1 MYSPRR
7 MSGPSKIFGPAYTVR
22 MVPSADKISPNPP
35 QHFADAIP
43 KDSVV
48 FVSQPKGLISACW
61 GGLMSTRAQKLGAA
75 GVVIDG
81 RFRDIEEHR
90 ALKMGL
96 FARGI
101 SILGSNSFTRSSQLN
116 IPVEYENHEVSEK
129 VTINPGDYILGD
141 CDGVVAIP
149 PSAIEECLRL
159 CQERYEIDE
168 KTRECLENG
177 DEMGPTIKRLRK
189 RVSATV
195 EAPSLTPRA
204 VCNTRMMSS
213 QLGFF
218 VKNLYWYTFQLLDST
233 NEKPRPD
240 N

>member
-1 MYSPRR
+1 MATRAKAIQALSKFTSCDIGDALVKLGIKHGGHLSGLSMYSPHR

-22 MVPSADKISPNPP
+22 MVPAADKDAPTPP
-35 QHFADAIP
+35 GHFADAIP

-61 GGLMSTRAQKLGAA
+61 GGLMSTRAKKLGAA

-90 ALKMGL
+90 ALNFGL

-101 SILGSNSFTRSSQLN
+101 SILGSNTFTKSSELN
-116 IPVEYENHEVSEK
+116 VPVRYENAEVNEE
-129 VTINPGDYILGD
+129 VTITPGDFILGD
-141 CDGVVAIP
+141 CDGVVAISP
-149 PSAIEECLRL
+149 DTVEECLRL

-177 DEMGPTIKRLRK
+177 DEMGPTIKKLRK
-189 RVSATV
+189 
-195 EAPSLTPRA
+195 
-204 VCNTRMMSS
+204 
-213 QLGFF
+213 
-218 VKNLYWYTFQLLDST
+218 
-233 NEKPRPD
+233 
-240 N
+240 

>member
-1 MYSPRR
+1 MATKAKAVQALGKFASCDIGDALVKLGIKHGGYLSGLSMYSPHR

-22 MVPSADKISPNPP
+22 MVPAADKILSNPP
-35 QHFADAIP
+35 CHFADAIP

-90 ALKMGL
+90 ALNMGL

-101 SILGSNSFTRSSQLN
+101 SILGSNTFTRSSELN
-116 IPVEYENHEVSEK
+116 VPVEYDNAEVNEK

-149 PSAIEECLRL
+149 PDTVEECLRL

-168 KTRECLENG
+168 KTRDCLENG
-177 DEMGPTIKRLRK
+177 DEMGPTIKKLRK
-189 RVSATV
+189 
-195 EAPSLTPRA
+195 
-204 VCNTRMMSS
+204 
-213 QLGFF
+213 
-218 VKNLYWYTFQLLDST
+218 
-233 NEKPRPD
+233 
-240 N
+240 